1 MRKSGEKVNKRVRHN
16 FSYQRNLRDPKV
28 SKRHRILCKYFQQ
41 FLVYLLEEILKRQHK
56 MPKQNI
62 IQFRT
67 EEWDNIHIFISSNA
81 DDQLLESVVY
91 KFQLFFR
98 SKLLY
103 IARVLII
110 IGTLIFL
117 DTDDDN
123 NN

>member
-1 MRKSGEKVNKRVRHN
+1 
-16 FSYQRNLRDPKV
+16 
-28 SKRHRILCKYFQQ
+28 
-41 FLVYLLEEILKRQHK
+41 